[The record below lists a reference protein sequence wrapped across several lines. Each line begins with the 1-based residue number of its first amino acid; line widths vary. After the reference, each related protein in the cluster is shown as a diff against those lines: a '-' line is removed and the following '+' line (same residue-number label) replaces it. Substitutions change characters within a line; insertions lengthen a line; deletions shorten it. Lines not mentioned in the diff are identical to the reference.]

1 MSFQV
6 FNSRQLAEL
15 HDRNRPDASAP
26 ITAEDLAEFLR
37 DPTRWRPRSVDIP
50 ALEVDSLRLW
60 MQNVYNALGIQ
71 CEVPLPPVLTPRQKK
86 SMKKYG
92 FRLFFIPAV
101 TEERYQAK
109 FVTLNWAKYLTLES
123 IERQP
128 LPGRWVV
135 VETISKPN
143 YDDPAGYPNDA
154 LARALKLTQRFAVSW
169 DDLHNEGGLLSRI
182 AKITGLPK
190 KSTRLPTAE
199 EWNFLGNL
207 FLWLNAN
214 RNESL
219 PDLGS
224 TNSWEWTENSY
235 GSGRRLIVGGRGYGG
250 LSYVYCRWHYSHYD
264 RIGFRVLAV
273 L

>member
-1 MSFQV
+1 MSFRV
-6 FNSRQLAEL
+6 FDSRQLVEL
-15 HDRNRPDASAP
+15 HDRNRPDAPVP

-37 DPTRWRPRSVDIP
+37 NPTLWRKPSVDIP
-50 ALEVDSLRLW
+50 ALEAESLRTW
-60 MQNVYNALGIQ
+60 MQNVYNELGIP
-71 CEVPLPPVLTPRQKK
+71 CEVPLPPVLTTKQQK

-92 FRLFFIPAV
+92 FRLFFIPTV

-123 IERQP
+123 LERQP

-143 YDDPAGYPNDA
+143 WDDPADYPNDI
-154 LARALKLTQRFAVSW
+154 LAMALKLAKRFAVSW

-182 AKITGLPK
+182 ARITGLPK

-214 RNESL
+214 RNETL

-224 TNSWEWTENSY
+224 TNSWEWTENTY
-235 GSGRRLIVGGRGYGG
+235 GSVYRLIVGDREYGG
-250 LSYVYCRWHYSHYD
+250 LADVHSSFRNDH
-264 RIGFRVLAV
+264 RENIAFRVLAV